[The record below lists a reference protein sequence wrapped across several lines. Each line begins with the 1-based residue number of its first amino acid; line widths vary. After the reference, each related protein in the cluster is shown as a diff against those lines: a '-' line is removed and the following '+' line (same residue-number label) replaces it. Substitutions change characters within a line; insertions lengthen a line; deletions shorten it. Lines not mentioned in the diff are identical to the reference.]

1 MVLGSLQIMTSAEF
15 AALSTTIFNDLKKW
29 VEEASKGDTLSAAD
43 LAVLQAAMT
52 IMERVTYVEAEVR
65 PDTAN

>member
-1 MVLGSLQIMTSAEF
+1 MVLGSLQSMTSAEF

-29 VEEASKGDTLSAAD
+29 VGEASKGDALSAAD
-43 LAVLQAAMT
+43 LAVLQTAMT
-52 IMERVTYVEAEVR
+52 IMERVTYVEAETK

>member
-1 MVLGSLQIMTSAEF
+1 MTSTEF
-15 AALSTTIFNDLKKW
+15 AALSTTIFHDLKKW

-52 IMERVTYVEAEVR
+52 IMERVTYVEAEIK

>member
-1 MVLGSLQIMTSAEF
+1 MTSAEF
-15 AALSTTIFNDLKKW
+15 AALSTTIFNDLRKW
-29 VEEASKGDTLSAAD
+29 IEESSKGDALSAAD

-52 IMERVTYVEAEVR
+52 IMERVTYVEAVAK

>member
-1 MVLGSLQIMTSAEF
+1 MTSPEF
-15 AALSTTIFNDLKKW
+15 AALSTTIFNDLRKW
-29 VEEASKGDTLSAAD
+29 VEESTKGDTLSAAD

-52 IMERVTYVEAEVR
+52 IMERVTYVEVVLK

>member
-1 MVLGSLQIMTSAEF
+1 MVLGSFQSMTSAEF

-29 VEEASKGDTLSAAD
+29 VEEASKGDALSAAD
-43 LAVLQAAMT
+43 LAVLQTAMT
-52 IMERVTYVEAEVR
+52 IMERVTYVEAETK